1 MIYLNKDNVFHL
13 STNKTSYVFRAL
25 PTGQLEGM
33 YYGKK
38 IRNSSNFEYLYDK
51 HAAGYSNSTPY
62 TQKDTSLSLDHIAL
76 EYSSYGKGDYRLP
89 AMELMACDGNFTT
102 DFVFESAAVTKLKPN
117 LKGLPSSYGDSET
130 LTVIMCDEKLGAEL
144 HLFYTVYENS
154 NVITRSARL
163 YNKSKNEIKINS
175 LMSMQ
180 LDLQKGEYVMLTFDG
195 AWSRERYKH
204 EHELTSG
211 VCQIGSISG
220 SSSNR
225 HNPFFAIREKETTE
239 HSGNC
244 YGFNLVYSGNHIART
259 EISTHGLLRIQNGIN
274 PFEFQWSLGSDEY
287 FDSPESVMTF
297 SAEGLNGMSQNMHSF
312 VKENIVRGYWKD
324 KDRPVLVNNWEA
336 TTFNFDEKKILEIAK
351 ATKELGG
358 EMFVLDDGWFG
369 KRNNDKAGLG
379 DWYVNTKKLPSGIKG
394 LSEKIN
400 EMGLKF
406 GLWVEPEMVNP
417 DSDLFRAHPDWAV
430 TTDVYEPS
438 LGRNQLILDLTRADV
453 REYIINTMTDVFRYG
468 NIEYIKWD
476 NNRHF
481 SDVFSRRKGA
491 KSGEFFHRYIMGLYE
506 IWDTLTNRFPEILFE
521 ACSSGGNRFDL
532 GTFCYMP
539 QCWTSDNT
547 DPLDRIYIQ
556 SGTSYGYPQSVMTM
570 HVAAAISF
578 PDFRPSSIEQRFN
591 VSAFGVLGYE
601 LDVTNLSQFD
611 KAAVKK
617 QIEYYKQHRHLL
629 QFGEFSRIGDI
640 TKDDRCKW
648 QITDKDKSQ
657 AMYGYFVNRIT
668 PNWGNDVIKFVSL
681 NEQWDYNLKIRT
693 QLLSLKNFGDMINV
707 PMPKKLDV
715 EDGKF
720 FNFVCDFVK
729 LKSEKEDYIIGGD
742 ALMNSGFK
750 PKQPY
755 NYSGFKFADSRMIL
769 DNDSRMYYISKTESQ
784 E

>member
-297 SAEGLNGMSQNMHSF
+297 SDEGLNGMSQNMHSF

-438 LGRNQLILDLTRADV
+438 LGRNQLILDLTREDV

-491 KSGEFFHRYIMGLYE
+491 KSCEFFHRYIMGLYE